1 MGAYGAP
8 MAIHMIEMKQTAR
21 LVNKVDVVFV
31 VSSDEEGKLGELHLS
46 KGGVDW
52 WPKNSKK
59 YFHRLN
65 WEQFRNVIEESAPRR
80 RRPDEE

>member
-1 MGAYGAP
+1 MRG
-8 MAIHMIEMKQTAR
+8 MASHNIEMQQTAR
-21 LVNKVDVVFV
+21 LVSKVDVVFV
-31 VSSDEEGKLGELHLS
+31 VSNDEEGKLGELHLS

-59 YFHRLN
+59 YFHRYN
-65 WEQFRNVIEESAPRR
+65 WEQFRRLIESEPAK

>member
-1 MGAYGAP
+1 
-8 MAIHMIEMKQTAR
+8 MATHNIEMKQTAR
-21 LVNKVDVVFV
+21 LVGNVDVVFV
-31 VSSDEEGKLGELHLS
+31 VSSDDGGKLGELHLS

-59 YFHRLN
+59 YFHRYS
-65 WEQFRNVIEESAPRR
+65 WEKFCRLIESEPAK